1 MMPQMMPEMVTV
13 NLVATVGAVA
23 LFAGAMV
30 LAAVM
35 DVATMEVSDRLVM
48 LLLAGYLVL
57 APASGWS
64 FAEMAWSV
72 AAALLVFFSS
82 VAFFS
87 LGWMGGGDGKLATVG
102 ALWLGAE
109 NTLAFV
115 MMTALMGGLCAL
127 AVLAVRRLSLPSA
140 WLDRP
145 WLARLRA
152 PEAGIPYA
160 VAIGSAGLILLAN
173 TPWAAGLP

>member
-1 MMPQMMPEMVTV
+1 MITI
-13 NLVATVGAVA
+13 NLIATVGAVS
-23 LFAGAMV
+23 LFAGAML

-35 DVATMEVSDRLVM
+35 DVTTMEVSDRLVM

-57 APASGWS
+57 APAAGWS
-64 FAEMAWSV
+64 FEEMAWSV
-72 AAALLVFFSS
+72 GAALLVFFAS

-115 MMTALMGGLCAL
+115 VVTAFMGGLCAL
-127 AVLAVRRLSLPSA
+127 VVLGMRRLRLPGA
-140 WLDRP
+140 WLDKP
-145 WLARLRA
+145 WLARLRK

-173 TPWAAGLP
+173 TPWAARLP